1 MKAQLI
7 EQFVVDLVTD
17 GRVSGRQLAD
27 HLQQRCDVVLSERSI
42 RDHLGKLGLSRI
54 KRSLPGLLKEA
65 KKNS

>member
-17 GRVSGRQLAD
+17 GRVSGRQLAE

-42 RDHLGKLGLSRI
+42 RDHLRKLGLSRI